1 MGNRWIFRDLE
12 KLTSPSEPTSCLFL
26 IGRLMITEP
35 KKIGSSLAKIFGGS
49 RNFLFVMLKHGQQV
63 DFSRSREVDFS

>member
-1 MGNRWIFRDLE
+1 
-12 KLTSPSEPTSCLFL
+12 
-26 IGRLMITEP
+26 MITEP

-49 RNFLFVMLKHGQQV
+49 RNFLFVMLKYGQQV